1 MKIYEAMRQTQPDFF
16 IHCGDT
22 IYADGP
28 IAESVTAENGQLWHN
43 IVTPKCPSR

>member
-1 MKIYEAMRQTQPDFF
+1 MKIYEAMRRRNPDFF

-28 IAESVTAENGQLWHN
+28 IQAEVNARTAARCGR
-43 IVTPKCPSR
+43 ISSPRR